1 MKAMIVDGSV
11 TKFIRTKNPCRNPAQ
26 SSPTTLR
33 LRSPIKHTFQNQ
45 KTHTKTVMKTYIP
58 YSLILAV
65 AASGMA
71 FGAETAY
78 TTPVGYVTLGDTTA
92 GQPSLKARTDA
103 LLTVPV
109 DKATAY
115 AGLVASVAGGNQ
127 IILQGTPAFTGTQW
141 TATPFVAKIQSGTK
155 SGFYAL
161 ITLNSGNSVTVSLPT
176 GQNLV
181 GIVSGDKIAIKPAW
195 TAKSLFAS
203 SALPADTELYQ
214 YNGVAPGIN
223 VASSSLFVWDGTDWI
238 DGVTGN
244 PSDPIVYP
252 GELFVLRNVG
262 NSAIPSIVVSGEV
275 PVAGFTNL
283 ITNFGAGQQDL
294 PFGVASPVDQTLS
307 QAGLVA
313 VASADDELN
322 IYNNGATGINKA
334 ASTVFV
340 FDGAGWLDAVTGN
353 PVPSTYTLKA
363 GVGFVYRRAAAKP
376 TITWTATPS
385 YIPSL

>member
-1 MKAMIVDGSV
+1 
-11 TKFIRTKNPCRNPAQ
+11 
-26 SSPTTLR
+26 
-33 LRSPIKHTFQNQ
+33 
-45 KTHTKTVMKTYIP
+45 MKTYLP
-58 YSLILAV
+58 YSLILAA

-71 FGAETAY
+71 SGAVTAY
-78 TTPVGYVTLGDTTA
+78 TTPVGYVSLGDTTT
-92 GQPSLKARTDA
+92 GQPAVKAKTDA
-103 LLTVPV
+103 LLSVPF

-115 AGLVASVAGGNQ
+115 TGLVASVTGGNQ
-127 IILQGTPAFTGTQW
+127 IVLQGTPAFTGTQW
-141 TATPFVAKIQSGTK
+141 TATPFVAKIESGTK
-155 SGFYAL
+155 AGFYAL
-161 ITLNSGNSVTVSLPT
+161 ITINSGNSVTVSLPT

-181 GIVSGDKIAIKPAW
+181 SVASGDKITIKPAW

-203 SALPADTELYQ
+203 AALPADTELYQ
-214 YNGVAPGIN
+214 YSGIAPGIN
-223 VASSSLFVWDGTDWI
+223 VASSSLFVWDGTNWI

-244 PSDPIVYP
+244 ASDPIIYP
-252 GELFVLRNVG
+252 GELFILRNVG
-262 NSAIPSIVVSGEV
+262 NSPIPSIVVSGEV
-275 PVAGFTNL
+275 PTAGFTNL

-322 IYNNGATGINKA
+322 IYNNGATGFNKA

-353 PVPSTYTLKA
+353 PVPPSYTLKA

-376 TITWTATPS
+376 TINWTATPS